1 MTAEYLISILNRL
14 PENQKSF
21 EFKTIKQTYDGVILI
36 NEDREVLKYKYGYGW
51 DNILLIPWEKK
62 KNKRA

>member
-21 EFKTIKQTYDGVILI
+21 EFKAVEQTYNGVVLI
-36 NEDREVLKYKYGYGW
+36 NDRNEVLKYQYGYGW
-51 DNILLIPWEKK
+51 NSTPTTSWKK
-62 KNKRA
+62 RK

>member
-21 EFKTIKQTYDGVILI
+21 EFKAVEQTYDGVILI
-36 NEDREVLKYKYGYGW
+36 NDKYEILKYQYGYGW
-51 DNILLIPWEKK
+51 NETPMTPWKK
-62 KNKRA
+62 RK